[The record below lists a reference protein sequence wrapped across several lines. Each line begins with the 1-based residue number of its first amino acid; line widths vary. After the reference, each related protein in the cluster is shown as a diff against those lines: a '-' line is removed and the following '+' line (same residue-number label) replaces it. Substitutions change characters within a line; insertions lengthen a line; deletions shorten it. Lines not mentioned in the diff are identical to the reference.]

1 MVHLTSQPTFSAAQ
15 LARTMSDKDREGSGL
30 LKQMVTGTEEQR
42 GQILRSCFCNH
53 FPDPALPSFVTGS
66 TLC

>member
-1 MVHLTSQPTFSAAQ
+1 MVYFTSQPTFSATQ

-30 LKQMVTGTEEQR
+30 LEQMVSGTEKQQ
-42 GQILRSCFCNH
+42 GQILRTCFCNH
-53 FPDPALPSFVTGS
+53 FSDPAPPSFVTGS

>member
-1 MVHLTSQPTFSAAQ
+1 MVNLTSQPTFSATQ

-30 LKQMVTGTEEQR
+30 LEQMVSGTEEQR
-42 GQILRSCFCNH
+42 GQILRTCFCNH
-53 FPDPALPSFVTGS
+53 FPDPALPRFVTGS